1 MQVPPQRTGPLVGL
15 KVLEIGHYIAAPFC
29 TRILADLGAEV
40 IKVEPPGGDPFR
52 GWGASVNGHSVWFS
66 VHGRN
71 KLSVVLDLKRDRDT
85 VLRLAARADVL
96 VENLRAGGLERLGL
110 GPEALHAVNPRLVI
124 ARISGY
130 GQDGPYRDKPAFG
143 AIGEA
148 MGGIRH
154 LTAHPAGSSDLPPP
168 RCGISISDDLAG
180 LYAAIGLLSAL
191 WQRDVTGTGR
201 GRVVDVNLV
210 DSVFSLMEGMLPEY
224 AMDGRV
230 RQPVGAAIETAAP
243 TNTYPCADGRWLCI
257 AGNSDLI
264 FARLMAAIGRP
275 ELARDP
281 VYATNAERCAHRGEL
296 DAAIA
301 AWTRTLPAQAGGG
314 AAGGCGCA
322 VLTALRHRRLRQR
335 SAFPGARVGA
345 AGGGSADRADA
356 ASWTGDSAG
365 RRAAGG
371 GGGVARPG
379 SGSAYRVRAADPVGI
394 AVGGPTGGA
403 AEVASDTRWGIP
415 IYRAQNLCISRFF
428 NKLLYHSTTLV
439 DKTPANHKSAE
450 GACLAWFGHICSSW
464 PSPPVARAVR
474 TPVRGRG
481 ITLVARSRWTARRSP
496 AR

>member
-1 MQVPPQRTGPLVGL
+1 MQIPPQRTGPLAGL

-52 GWGASVNGHSVWFS
+52 GWGAAVDGHSVWFS

-71 KLSVVLDLKRDRDT
+71 KLSVVLDLKRDRDV
-85 VLRLAARADVL
+85 VLRLASRADVL

-110 GPEALHAVNPRLVI
+110 SPGALQAFNPRLVI

-154 LTAHPAGSSDLPPP
+154 LTAHPSGSSDLPPP

-180 LYAAIGLLSAL
+180 LYAAIGVLSAL
-191 WQRDVTGTGR
+191 WQRDVAGTAR

-243 TNTYPCADGRWLCI
+243 TNTYPCADGKWLCI

-264 FARLMAAIGRP
+264 FSRLMTAIGRP

-281 VYATNAERCAHRGEL
+281 AYATNADRCARRTEL

-301 AWTRTLPAQAGGG
+301 KWTRTLPAREAEARLEAADVPCSRLYDIADCANDPHFRACGSVLEVTDPLIGPTLHPGPAIRLDGEKPEDVVGWPGPMAG
-314 AAGGCGCA
+314 AHTEY
-322 VLTALRHRRLRQR
+322 VLTELLGM
-335 SAFPGARVGA
+335 PK
-345 AGGGSADRADA
+345 
-356 ASWTGDSAG
+356 
-365 RRAAGG
+365 RRA
-371 GGGVARPG
+371 
-379 SGSAYRVRAADPVGI
+379 
-394 AVGGPTGGA
+394 
-403 AEVASDTRWGIP
+403 
-415 IYRAQNLCISRFF
+415 
-428 NKLLYHSTTLV
+428 
-439 DKTPANHKSAE
+439 
-450 GACLAWFGHICSSW
+450 
-464 PSPPVARAVR
+464 
-474 TPVRGRG
+474 
-481 ITLVARSRWTARRSP
+481 
-496 AR
+496 

>member
-1 MQVPPQRTGPLVGL
+1 V
-15 KVLEIGHYIAAPFC
+15 A
-29 TRILADLGAEV
+29 
-40 IKVEPPGGDPFR
+40 
-52 GWGASVNGHSVWFS
+52 
-66 VHGRN
+66 
-71 KLSVVLDLKRDRDT
+71 LDLKRDRET
-85 VLRLAARADVL
+85 LLRLAKRADVL

-110 GPEALHAVNPRLVI
+110 GPDALHTVNPRLVI

-191 WQRDVTGTGR
+191 WQRDATGTGR

-224 AMDGRV
+224 AMDGRI

-275 ELARDP
+275 ELASERA
-281 VYATNAERCAHRGEL
+281 YATNSDRCAHRGAL

-301 AWTRTLPAQAGGG
+301 AWTRTLPAKEAEQRLEQADVPCSRLFDIADCANDPHFRARASVQEVADPLIGRTLHPGPVIRLDG
-314 AAGGCGCA
+314 ERPETVVAWPGPAAGA
-322 VLTALRHRRLRQR
+322 HTEYVLRTLLGMGEQ
-335 SAFPGARVGA
+335 PG
-345 AGGGSADRADA
+345 
-356 ASWTGDSAG
+356 
-365 RRAAGG
+365 
-371 GGGVARPG
+371 
-379 SGSAYRVRAADPVGI
+379 
-394 AVGGPTGGA
+394 
-403 AEVASDTRWGIP
+403 
-415 IYRAQNLCISRFF
+415 
-428 NKLLYHSTTLV
+428 
-439 DKTPANHKSAE
+439 
-450 GACLAWFGHICSSW
+450 
-464 PSPPVARAVR
+464 
-474 TPVRGRG
+474 
-481 ITLVARSRWTARRSP
+481 
-496 AR
+496 